1 MYDILDELINQIPK
15 DKVAQTK
22 AKSFSPEYM
31 EKTLGI
37 KQANK
42 MKYTP
47 KFKYDDFDEL
57 LKEKNLIKIN
67 ATKAVEYVEKE
78 IKDADMISVKDG
90 VVIPV
95 ENSVI
100 GIFDNDEVNNTAY
113 FYSETAYNKTFVY
126 IYILIGKQISPFA
139 CLIVKMKNGEITYKY
154 HKNIINSGY
163 VCYEKQDPRVT
174 VLFDYFL
181 AANLYIKNSIEN
193 RKTIYRKKKTS
204 KNSNSKNKTSNYTY
218 NKNKII
224 VLNSDKVVYEVE
236 TNSTVQEFKRTYVRH
251 ADSWT
256 VRSFERH
263 YKSGKVITIKE
274 HTRGDKASKA
284 KKNVY
289 TIK

>member
-1 MYDILDELINQIPK
+1 MYDILDKLIDQIPR
-15 DKVAQTK
+15 DKVNQGK
-22 AKSFSPEYM
+22 VSSSKYLEENLKEINRLQYM
-31 EKTLGI
+31 
-37 KQANK
+37 
-42 MKYTP
+42 P
-47 KFKYDDFDEL
+47 KFKYDDFDKL
-57 LKEKNLIKIN
+57 LEKKNIIKIKAIN
-67 ATKAVEYVEKE
+67 AVKYVEEE
-78 IKDADMISVKDG
+78 IKDADMIPLSDG
-90 VVIPV
+90 VKIPI

-100 GIFDNDEVNNTAY
+100 AIFDNGGDNNTAY
-113 FYSETAYNKTFVY
+113 FYSETACNKTFVY
-126 IYILIGKQISPFA
+126 IYILIGERVVPFV
-139 CLIVKMKNGEITYKY
+139 CLIIKMKSGNITCKY

-181 AANLYIKNSIEN
+181 AANLYIKNSMEN

-204 KNSNSKNKTSNYTY
+204 KNSKNGNKTSNYTY

-263 YKSGKVITIKE
+263 YKSGKVVTIKE
-274 HTRGDKASKA
+274 HTRGNKASKA